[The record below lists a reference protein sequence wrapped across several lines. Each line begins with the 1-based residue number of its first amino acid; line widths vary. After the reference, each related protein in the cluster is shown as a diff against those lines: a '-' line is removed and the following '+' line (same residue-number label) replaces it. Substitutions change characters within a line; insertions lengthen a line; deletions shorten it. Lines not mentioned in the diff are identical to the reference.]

1 MEPRIS
7 SAKAPFIHFGF
18 CLHLLFAIKGNLC
31 HLWIPRAFGFG
42 DTCLI
47 SLPCLQYR
55 QTYGSTT
62 LQYMILLNDSLW
74 SADNHLSQ
82 TQHHQG
88 GTFAGGEAGQAAG
101 HPLVDL
107 VVVASISPHPVVTQQ
122 ATPWHGV
129 WISTCKGR
137 HRHGCKATAAQLTPA
152 GGKLFQILISLS
164 VRKFNHFKVSF
175 V

>member
-1 MEPRIS
+1 MTAYDLLTTIYHKHSTTRE
-7 SAKAPFIHFGF
+7 A
-18 CLHLLFAIKGNLC
+18 HLLEGR
-31 HLWIPRAFGFG
+31 PGR
-42 DTCLI
+42 
-47 SLPCLQYR
+47 
-55 QTYGSTT
+55 
-62 LQYMILLNDSLW
+62 LLV
-74 SADNHLSQ
+74 
-82 TQHHQG
+82 
-88 GTFAGGEAGQAAG
+88 G

>member
-101 HPLVDL
+101 GSPLGRLGGGGQHQPTSSGHP
-107 VVVASISPHPVVTQQ
+107 ASNPLAWGLDQHVQRQAQAWLQGHCSTAHPC
-122 ATPWHGV
+122 W
-129 WISTCKGR
+129 R
-137 HRHGCKATAAQLTPA
+137 
-152 GGKLFQILISLS
+152 
-164 VRKFNHFKVSF
+164 
-175 V
+175 

>member
-55 QTYGSTT
+55 QTHGSTT
-62 LQYMILLNDSLW
+62 LQYMILLNDSAYDLVTAIYHKH
-74 SADNHLSQ
+74 STTREAHLLE
-82 TQHHQG
+82 G
-88 GTFAGGEAGQAAG
+88 RPGRLLVG
-101 HPLVDL
+101 HPLVGL
-107 VVVASISPHPVVTQQ
+107 VVVASINPHPAVTQK

-129 WISTCKGR
+129 WISMCKGR
-137 HRHGCKATAAQLTPA
+137 HRHGCKATAA
-152 GGKLFQILISLS
+152 
-164 VRKFNHFKVSF
+164 
-175 V
+175 